1 MHAGWWRT
9 TRPRQ
14 CCSEAGH
21 PRLAGLY
28 LRRGNE
34 CVAVFPQLRSPAV
47 PWISCEHKA
56 GRRCQGAPHPPPPPL
71 KGGDWVQPWTPA
83 PSPAGCS
90 AVYLSGPRLSWAL
103 WVWLPGVSGPLCGRI
118 GLGRASWRAASGAA
132 GVQGHL
138 GGSLGCR
145 ACPPCSCVFFPVLF
159 RSPESREV
167 HSCVYGAHTLPTPTA
182 TQTLKCLRVFGS
194 PGPVCLHTFP
204 HVCAWRTHV
213 CREHACLQ
221 QCICVWSVRVYLC
234 MQINTWG
241 EGVSVCGLHACLWN
255 VFMACTHVSVC
266 TAWL

>member
-28 LRRGNE
+28 LRQGNE

-47 PWISCEHKA
+47 PWISCAHEA
-56 GRRCQGAPHPPPPPL
+56 GRRCQGAPHPPSTAAEGWRL
-71 KGGDWVQPWTPA
+71 GPA
-83 PSPAGCS
+83 TDPCTLTGQLFSRS
-90 AVYLSGPRLSWAL
+90 AVYPSGPRLSWAL
-103 WVWLPGVSGPLCGRI
+103 WVWLPGVSGPVCGQI
-118 GLGRASWRAASGAA
+118 GLGRASWRAASGAV

-145 ACPPCSCVFFPVLF
+145 ACLSCSCVFFPMLF
-159 RSPESREV
+159 GGPETREV
-167 HSCVYGAHTLPTPTA
+167 HSCVHGAHTLPTPTA
-182 TQTLKCLRVFGS
+182 TQILKCLRVFGS

-213 CREHACLQ
+213 CRVHACLQ
-221 QCICVWSVRVYLC
+221 QCVWMWSVRVYLC

-241 EGVSVCGLHACLWN
+241 EGVSVCGVHGCLWN
-255 VFMACTHVSVC
+255 VFMARTHVCV
-266 TAWL
+266 